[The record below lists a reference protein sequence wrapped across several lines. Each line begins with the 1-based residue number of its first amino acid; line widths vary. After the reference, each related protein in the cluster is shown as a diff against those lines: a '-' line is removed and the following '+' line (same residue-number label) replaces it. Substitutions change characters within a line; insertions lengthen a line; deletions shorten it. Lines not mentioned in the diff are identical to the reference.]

1 MRNPIAI
8 ERMPTA
14 LAVDVTV
21 VDQISDEDF
30 GGRSSRMGSALAS
43 VRNGGTSNGMAAREN
58 AADGIETGAIA
69 TR

>member
-8 ERMPTA
+8 QRMRTA
-14 LAVDVTV
+14 VAVGVTV
-21 VDQISDEDF
+21 SDQISDEDF

-58 AADGIETGAIA
+58 AAVGIET
-69 TR
+69 